1 MQQAGVLCSDLRCH
15 RADTVQKYLALDTEG
30 IILPAPDTQRIR
42 CCLPCCQHHQLFA
55 LRVDAQRHE
64 RRISHGLQRCAVDV
78 DAVILGTDA
87 QAQQRC
93 IPDVSFELIPI
104 RNLVSNQEYQR
115 PLSENHIRKALE
127 EFDVYQI
134 NPVKVSR
141 RDGINY
147 VFDGQHTIEIIASES
162 GSRDTPVWCMIYD
175 DLKYKEE
182 AHIFADQQKHVK
194 ALSSFETF
202 KAHIEA
208 DDPKQK
214 MIEAIVQ
221 SYGLAI
227 TSTKAKNG
235 ISAVSTL
242 ERIYD
247 KYGQAV
253 LDRTLRLAAA
263 TWEGENNSFSGNIL
277 MGIARIVV
285 AYGDTVRDDV
295 FKDHVGR
302 VSVKAIIRAAKERR
316 PGALGYSEAMIIEY
330 NKKSKFRLS
339 LKTLYG
345 GKAMSGEDDFGE
357 E

>member
-1 MQQAGVLCSDLRCH
+1 MHLGLFPVYRDDRVIIKGLDCQRTAALGIGGAKLAAPLFRKNGLATADLVHIHRQCWFFDVSEELRADDLIFTEVDFFFTCHRHLRRPNCIRQQAH
-15 RADTVQKYLALDTEG
+15 
-30 IILPAPDTQRIR
+30 
-42 CCLPCCQHHQLFA
+42 
-55 LRVDAQRHE
+55 
-64 RRISHGLQRCAVDV
+64 
-78 DAVILGTDA
+78 
-87 QAQQRC
+87 
-93 IPDVSFELIPI
+93 
-104 RNLVSNQEYQR
+104 
-115 PLSENHIRKALE
+115 
-127 EFDVYQI
+127 
-134 NPVKVSR
+134 
-141 RDGINY
+141 

-345 GKAMSGEDDFGE
+345 GKPMSGEDDFGE